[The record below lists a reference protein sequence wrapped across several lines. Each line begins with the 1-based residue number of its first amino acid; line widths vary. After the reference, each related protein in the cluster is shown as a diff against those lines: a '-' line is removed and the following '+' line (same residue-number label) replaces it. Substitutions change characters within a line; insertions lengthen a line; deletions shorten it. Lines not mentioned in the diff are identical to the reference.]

1 VNKAEIRQQIL
12 NEIISAWE
20 ENGNFSK
27 VIPALLV
34 VKLGVDAET
43 VDKHC
48 AALEA
53 EGLIQRY
60 EGGWKITAA
69 GMKRGRENG

>member
-1 VNKAEIRQQIL
+1 MNDQRIRQQIL
-12 NEIISAWE
+12 NEIISAYE

-27 VIPALLV
+27 VIPVLLV
-34 VKLGVDAET
+34 VKLGLDAE
-43 VDKHC
+43 VIDAEC

-60 EGGWKITAA
+60 EGGWKITHL
-69 GMKRGRENG
+69 GMQKGK

>member
-1 VNKAEIRQQIL
+1 MKMQELRQQIL
-12 NEIISAWE
+12 NEIISAYE

-27 VIPALLV
+27 VIPVLLV
-34 VKLGVDAET
+34 IKLGVDAE
-43 VDKHC
+43 VIDEEC

-60 EGGWKITAA
+60 EGGWKITHL
-69 GMKRGRENG
+69 GMQKGK